1 MQYAWPGNVREL
13 RNVLERSIILAE
25 NNLITEH
32 ALPRDLA
39 GFAGGGGGQSGVSG
53 VPGASGAMGEA
64 QGPLSLEAME
74 REHIARI
81 LEFYDNNR
89 SLAATAL
96 GISRKT
102 LYRKMR
108 EYDIG

>member
-1 MQYAWPGNVREL
+1 
-13 RNVLERSIILAE
+13 
-25 NNLITEH
+25 
-32 ALPRDLA
+32 
-39 GFAGGGGGQSGVSG
+39 
-53 VPGASGAMGEA
+53 
-64 QGPLSLEAME
+64 ME